1 MYYDFTMREK
11 RMGRSMF
18 GNASFWVRFTS
29 LYFAA
34 NSTHTHTDKV
44 YNITTRAFVSYQR
57 FFPSL
62 AYVFTP
68 HMGTEVQLAFDI
80 VTVYLS
86 WVLIECVESDT
97 KSYDLCEI
105 PPELEIRCRDSA
117 SPGTTQDTTYLE
129 GDRSVGEQP
138 SLWRP
143 HVCST
148 FRYNG

>member
-29 LYFAA
+29 SYFAA
-34 NSTHTHTDKV
+34 ISTHTHTDKV

-68 HMGTEVQLAFDI
+68 HMGTEVQQAFDI
-80 VTVYLS
+80 VNVYMS
-86 WVLIECVESDT
+86 WVHVLSVLGLILRVMTCV
-97 KSYDLCEI
+97 K
-105 PPELEIRCRDSA
+105 
-117 SPGTTQDTTYLE
+117 YLQNS
-129 GDRSVGEQP
+129 R
-138 SLWRP
+138 
-143 HVCST
+143 
-148 FRYNG
+148 